1 MISLGIEIC
10 IINPYATKKS
20 NAKLKQCVLEV
31 IDKNSTVY
39 LNENSIVDDYYSYY
53 LESTNVS
60 KLIKDI
66 ENNNSSDA
74 FIIACYEDVGIDDI
88 RKITSKPVIGVGEA
102 AFYTANIIAN
112 KFSIIT
118 NLSAS
123 HEALKNN
130 LIKYDLEHKCV
141 SLKSIEVPILDMET
155 MSKSNIKKLEGAIN
169 RTIIEDNPEAIIITS
184 PGILNLTKI
193 FSDRFNIPIIEGVTA
208 AATLLE
214 TLSKQGLKIK
224 KFTKP
229 PNKNYGIPI

>member
-1 MISLGIEIC
+1 MSIEIC
-10 IINPYATKKS
+10 IINPYATDKS
-20 NAKLKQCVLEV
+20 NAKLKQCVSEV

-39 LNENSIVDDYYSYY
+39 LNQNSNFEDYYSYY
-53 LESTNVS
+53 LETANVS
-60 KLIKDI
+60 KIVKEI
-66 ENNNSSDA
+66 ESNNSSDA
-74 FIIACYEDVGIDDI
+74 FIIACYEDTGIDVI
-88 RKITSKPVIGVGEA
+88 RKITSRPVIGIGEA

-130 LIKYDLEHKCV
+130 LIKYDLDNKCV

-155 MSKSNIKKLEGAIN
+155 MSKLNIKKLEDEIN
-169 RTIIEDNPEAIIITS
+169 RTIVEDNPEAIIITS

-193 FSDRFNIPIIEGVTA
+193 FSDRFNIPIVEGVTA

-214 TLSKQGLKIK
+214 TLSKQDLKIK
-224 KFTKP
+224 KFTNP

>member
-10 IINPYATKKS
+10 IINPYATEKS

-39 LNENSIVDDYYSYY
+39 LNENSIVEDYYSYY
-53 LESTNVS
+53 LETANVS

-88 RKITSKPVIGVGEA
+88 RKITSKPVMGIGEA

>member
-1 MISLGIEIC
+1 MSIEIC
-10 IINPYATKKS
+10 IINPYATDKS
-20 NAKLKQCVLEV
+20 NAKLKQCVSEV

-39 LNENSIVDDYYSYY
+39 INQNSNLEDYYSYY
-53 LESTNVS
+53 LETANVS
-60 KLIKDI
+60 KIVKEI
-66 ENNNSSDA
+66 ESNNSSDA
-74 FIIACYEDVGIDDI
+74 FIIACYEDTGIDVI
-88 RKITSKPVIGVGEA
+88 RKMTSRPVIGIGEA

-130 LIKYDLEHKCV
+130 LIKYDLDHKCV

-155 MSKSNIKKLEGAIN
+155 MSKSNIKKLENEIN
-169 RTIIEDNPEAIIITS
+169 RTICEDKPEAIIITS

-193 FSDRFNIPIIEGVTA
+193 FSDRFNIPIVEGVTA

-214 TLSKQGLKIK
+214 NLSKQGLKIK
-224 KFTKP
+224 KFTEP
-229 PNKNYGIPI
+229 LNRNYGVKI

>member
-10 IINPYATKKS
+10 IINPYATEKS

-39 LNENSIVDDYYSYY
+39 LNENSIVEDYYSYY
-53 LESTNVS
+53 LETANVS